1 MRDRVLYK
9 LPFGPLGE
17 VAHALFV
24 RRDLRRIFDF
34 RHETVARRLDFDR
47 G

>member
-1 MRDRVLYK
+1 
-9 LPFGPLGE
+9 

-34 RHETVARRLDFDR
+34 RRQAVARMLELQ
-47 G
+47 